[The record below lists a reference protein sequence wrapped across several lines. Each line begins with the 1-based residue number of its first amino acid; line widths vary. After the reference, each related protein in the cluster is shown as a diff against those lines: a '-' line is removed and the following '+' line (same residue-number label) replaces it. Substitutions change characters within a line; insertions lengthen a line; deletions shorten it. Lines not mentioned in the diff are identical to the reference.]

1 MRSLP
6 RSDGRWTCEA
16 HSEHVA
22 DFVQRTGRST
32 VTLMLRLLSRSAE
45 DGAIVGHAEIVDTGE
60 VVAVQDVDDLLAL
73 VRRLA
78 D

>member
-1 MRSLP
+1 M
-6 RSDGRWTCEA
+6 
-16 HSEHVA
+16 A
-22 DFVQRTGRST
+22 DFAHRSGRST

-45 DGAIVGHAEIVDTGE
+45 DGEIVGHAEVIDTGE

>member
-1 MRSLP
+1 
-6 RSDGRWTCEA
+6 
-16 HSEHVA
+16 VA
-22 DFVQRTGRST
+22 DFVQRSGRST

-45 DGAIVGHAEIVDTGE
+45 SGEIVGHAEIVDTGE
-60 VVAVQDVDDLLAL
+60 IVAVHDVDDLVTL

>member
-1 MRSLP
+1 M
-6 RSDGRWTCEA
+6 
-16 HSEHVA
+16 A
-22 DFVQRTGRST
+22 DFVHRSGRST
-32 VTLMLRLLSRSAE
+32 VTVMLRLLSRSAE
-45 DGAIVGHAEIVDTGE
+45 EGEIVGHAEVIDTGE

>member
-1 MRSLP
+1 M
-6 RSDGRWTCEA
+6 
-16 HSEHVA
+16 A

-32 VTLMLRLLSRSAE
+32 VTLMLRLLSRPAE

-60 VVAVQDVDDLLAL
+60 VVPVHDVDDLLAL

>member
-1 MRSLP
+1 M
-6 RSDGRWTCEA
+6 
-16 HSEHVA
+16 A

-32 VTLMLRLLSRSAE
+32 VTLVLRLLARPAE
-45 DGAIVGHAEIVDTGE
+45 EGELVGHAEVVDTGE
-60 VVAVQDVDDLLAL
+60 MVALHDVDELVAL

>member
-1 MRSLP
+1 MAEFAHRS
-6 RSDGRWTCEA
+6 
-16 HSEHVA
+16 
-22 DFVQRTGRST
+22 GRST

-45 DGAIVGHAEIVDTGE
+45 DGEIVGHAEVIDTGE

>member
-1 MRSLP
+1 M
-6 RSDGRWTCEA
+6 
-16 HSEHVA
+16 A
-22 DFVQRTGRST
+22 DFVHRSGRST

-45 DGAIVGHAEIVDTGE
+45 DGEIVGHAEVIDTGE

>member
-1 MRSLP
+1 M
-6 RSDGRWTCEA
+6 
-16 HSEHVA
+16 A
-22 DFVQRTGRST
+22 DFVHRSGRST

-45 DGAIVGHAEIVDTGE
+45 DGEIVGHAEVIDTGE
-60 VVAVQDVDDLLAL
+60 VVAVQDIDDLVAL

>member
-1 MRSLP
+1 M
-6 RSDGRWTCEA
+6 A
-16 HSEHVA
+16 HSDRVA

-32 VTLMLRLLSRSAE
+32 VTLMLRLLSRPAE

-60 VVAVQDVDDLLAL
+60 VVSVHGVDDLLAL

>member
-1 MRSLP
+1 M
-6 RSDGRWTCEA
+6 
-16 HSEHVA
+16 A
-22 DFVQRTGRST
+22 DFVHRSGRST

-45 DGAIVGHAEIVDTGE
+45 DGEIVGHAEVIDTGE
-60 VVAVQDVDDLLAL
+60 LVAVHDIDDLLAL

>member
-1 MRSLP
+1 M
-6 RSDGRWTCEA
+6 
-16 HSEHVA
+16 A
-22 DFVQRTGRST
+22 DFVHRSGRST

-45 DGAIVGHAEIVDTGE
+45 DGEIVGHAEVIDTGE
-60 VVAVQDVDDLLAL
+60 VVAVQDVDDLVAL

>member
-1 MRSLP
+1 M
-6 RSDGRWTCEA
+6 
-16 HSEHVA
+16 A

-32 VTLMLRLLSRSAE
+32 VTLMLRLLSRPAE
-45 DGAIVGHAEIVDTGE
+45 DGDIVGHAEIVDTGE
-60 VVAVQDVDDLLAL
+60 VVAVHDVDDLLAL

>member
-1 MRSLP
+1 M
-6 RSDGRWTCEA
+6 
-16 HSEHVA
+16 A
-22 DFVQRTGRST
+22 DFVHRSGRST

-45 DGAIVGHAEIVDTGE
+45 DGEIVGHAEVIDTGE
-60 VVAVQDVDDLLAL
+60 VVAVQDIDDLLAL

>member
-1 MRSLP
+1 M
-6 RSDGRWTCEA
+6 
-16 HSEHVA
+16 A
-22 DFVQRTGRST
+22 DFVHRSGRST
-32 VTLMLRLLSRSAE
+32 VTLMLRLLSRAAE
-45 DGAIVGHAEIVDTGE
+45 DGEIVGHAEVIDTGE

>member
-1 MRSLP
+1 MKIVVVGSG
-6 RSDGRWTCEA
+6 GREA
-16 HSEHVA
+16 CLALV
-22 DFVQRTGRST
+22 
-32 VTLMLRLLSRSAE
+32 LSRSAE
-45 DGAIVGHAEIVDTGE
+45 DGEIVGHAEVIDTGE